1 MRPAIINVMDG
12 AARKAARSLVHDF
25 GEVEQLQVSRKGPA
39 DFVSEADRRAEE
51 ILRRELGKARPNFSM
66 LLEESGS
73 IGDTASANR
82 WIVDPLDGTTN
93 FLHGIPHFA
102 ISIAHEEDG
111 ELVAAMVYEPLR
123 DECFWAVRG
132 AGAFLN
138 NHRLRVSAR
147 KDMGDAILATGVPFG
162 NRPGK
167 SETLAVLEPVMAKAA
182 GLRRFGAAS
191 LDLAYVAAGR
201 FDAFWEFGLSPWDV
215 AAGILLIREAG
226 GFVTE
231 LDGGADPLNGDTIL
245 ASNDALYDPVGRML
259 REAIKAKTG

>member
-1 MRPAIINVMDG
+1 MDG
-12 AARKAARSLVHDF
+12 AARKAARSLIHDF

-51 ILRRELGKARPNFSM
+51 ILRRELGKARPDFSM
-66 LLEESGS
+66 LLEESGT
-73 IGDTASANR
+73 IGDTSSPNR

-111 ELVAAMVYEPLR
+111 ELVAGMVYDPLR
-123 DECFWAVRG
+123 DEAFWSVRG
-132 AGAFLN
+132 TGAFLN

-162 NRPGK
+162 DRPGK
-167 SETLAVLEPVMAKAA
+167 QETLATLEPVMARTA

-201 FDAFWEFGLSPWDV
+201 YDAFWEFGLSPWDV
-215 AAGILLIREAG
+215 AAGILLVREAG
-226 GFVTE
+226 GFVSE
-231 LDGGADPLNGDTIL
+231 LDGRENPLTGESIL
-245 ASNDALYDPVGRML
+245 AANDALYEPVGRML
-259 REAIKAKTG
+259 RDAIKATTR